1 MSEKENVDQFIR
13 NLKDGGLLT
22 QKKAAK
28 DLEKLGEHA
37 VTPLI
42 QVLQDV
48 NPGIRGYAA
57 QILGK
62 IGHKKAVEPLLLA
75 LQDANP
81 VVRMIAA
88 DALKAIGDIR
98 AIEPLRQV
106 LKDNVSYVQIAAQEA
121 LAQLQVQKN
130 KD

>member
-1 MSEKENVDQFIR
+1 MSEQKHVNQLIR
-13 NLKDGGLLT
+13 NLKDKGFLA

-28 DLEKLGEHA
+28 ALEKLGERA
-37 VTPLI
+37 IAPLI
-42 QVLQDV
+42 QTLQDE
-48 NPGIRGYAA
+48 NPGIRSYAA

-62 IGHKKAVEPLLLA
+62 IGDKKAVEPLILA
-75 LQDANP
+75 LQDENP

-88 DALKAIGDIR
+88 DALKAIGDIQ

-106 LKDNVSYVQIAAQEA
+106 LKDNVRYVQIAVEEA
-121 LAQLQVQKN
+121 VAQLQAQKN

>member
-1 MSEKENVDQFIR
+1 MPEKKHINQLIK

-22 QKKAAK
+22 QKKAAIT
-28 DLEKLGEHA
+28 LEKLGQKA
-37 VTPLI
+37 VDPLI
-42 QVLQDV
+42 QILQNK
-48 NPGIRGYAA
+48 NPRIRGYAA

-75 LQDANP
+75 LQDENP

-88 DALKAIGDIR
+88 DALKAMGDIR

-106 LKDNVSYVQIAAQEA
+106 LKDNVRYVQIAAQEA
-121 LAQLQVQKN
+121 LTQLQAQKN

>member
-1 MSEKENVDQFIR
+1 MYEKTHINQLLRD
-13 NLKDGGLLT
+13 LKDGGLLT
-22 QKKAAK
+22 QKKAAET
-28 DLEKLGEHA
+28 LEKLGERA

-42 QVLQDV
+42 QTLQDV

-75 LQDANP
+75 LKDANP

-106 LKDNVSYVQIAAQEA
+106 LKDNVRYVQIAAQEA
-121 LAQLQVQKN
+121 LAQLQAQKSEN
-130 KD
+130 